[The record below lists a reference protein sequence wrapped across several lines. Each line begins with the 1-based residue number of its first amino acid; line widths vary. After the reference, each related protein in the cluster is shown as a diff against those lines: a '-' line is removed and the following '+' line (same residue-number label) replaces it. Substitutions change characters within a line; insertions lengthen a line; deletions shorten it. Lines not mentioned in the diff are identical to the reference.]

1 MNGSPVS
8 RKYDPS
14 AKTQAEITSLNHKMD
29 QFRNLLKKRDEQI
42 KSQMSELKEL
52 RDHKN
57 VIIARLN
64 VISSITSIGV
74 DKTNQ
79 QSGG

>member
-14 AKTQAEITSLNHKMD
+14 AKNQAEITSLNHKMD
-29 QFRNLLKKRDEQI
+29 QFRELLKKRDEQI

-64 VISSITSIGV
+64 VISGITSIGI